1 MKPKRG
7 LLGISVLAV
16 TISQSPF
23 AFAQEDPGQPSG
35 SPVTSP
41 SAIDQGESMG
51 QSAKDS
57 AENGAAEV
65 KKEAESAASK
75 VARTARR
82 AYHKGA
88 AELRDSC

>member
-1 MKPKRG
+1 
-7 LLGISVLAV
+7 
-16 TISQSPF
+16 
-23 AFAQEDPGQPSG
+23 
-35 SPVTSP
+35 
-41 SAIDQGESMG
+41 MG

-88 AELRDSC
+88 AELRDSVLTAKAKQHCSGMKRRSIRRLTLARKAAW